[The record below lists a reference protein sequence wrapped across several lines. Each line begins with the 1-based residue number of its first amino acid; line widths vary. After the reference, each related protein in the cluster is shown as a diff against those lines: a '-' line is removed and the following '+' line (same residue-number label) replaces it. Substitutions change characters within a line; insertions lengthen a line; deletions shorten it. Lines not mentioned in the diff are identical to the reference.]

1 MTVEEVR
8 ERVALIRAASADDDD
23 ERAHGLE
30 DQLHQ
35 DVLRYLADNG
45 HRIAAEALTTLDID
59 FARWCA

>member
-1 MTVEEVR
+1 MTVEDIR
-8 ERVALIRAASADDDD
+8 ERVAIIRAQRDDD

-35 DVLRYLADNG
+35 DVLLFLADNG
-45 HRIAAEALTTLDID
+45 NALAREALTTLDID

>member
-8 ERVALIRAASADDDD
+8 DRVASIRSESDDD
-23 ERAHGLE
+23 ERAHVHE
-30 DQLHQ
+30 DRLHQ

-45 HRIAAEALTTLDID
+45 NALAREALTTLDID

>member
-1 MTVEEVR
+1 MTVDEVR
-8 ERVALIRAASADDDD
+8 ERVASIRAQSDDD

-45 HRIAAEALTTLDID
+45 HRIAAEALTTLEID